1 MSQYLV
7 DRFSL
12 AFKAGL
18 INRFGRIPSA
28 EKFTIEFNFRNKP
41 LPPISRETARQW
53 IVGRSLPNPVRL
65 RLLINWLELDAS
77 FIFAARIRDDSTDST
92 PIVDNKTAED
102 IRHLESYLLQ
112 KQERL
117 GQAAINFVSPLTC
130 ILNKEGVIILVNTA
144 WRAAA
149 QSYPKLKHGELAC
162 EGISYLAVCENAK
175 QSESAAK
182 IAQCIRDVVQDN
194 TKSFGAKY
202 PCHSEKEKRW
212 FEVKISAYEFRG
224 EVCYVVS
231 HMPITELLFD
241 LDNKSVRLNS

>member
-7 DRFSL
+7 DRFNL
-12 AFKAGL
+12 VFKAGL

-28 EKFTIEFNFRNKP
+28 EKFTIQFNFRNKP
-41 LPPISRETARQW
+41 LPSISRETARQW

-77 FIFAARIRDDSTDST
+77 FIFASRIRDDAL
-92 PIVDNKTAED
+92 PIVGNKTTED

-117 GQAAINFVSPLTC
+117 GQAAINFASPLTC
-130 ILNKEGVIILVNTA
+130 ILNKEGVIILVNIA
-144 WRAAA
+144 WRTSA
-149 QSYPKLKHGELAC
+149 QNYPKLNHGKLAC
-162 EGISYLAVCENAK
+162 EGINYLAVCENSK

-182 IAQCIRDVVQDN
+182 IAQFIRDVVQDN

-224 EVCYVVS
+224 EVCFIVS
-231 HMPITELLFD
+231 HIPITETLFD
-241 LDNKSVRLNS
+241 LDNQSVKLSGQ

>member
-7 DRFSL
+7 DRFNL
-12 AFKAGL
+12 VFKAGL
-18 INRFGRIPSA
+18 INRFGRIPAA
-28 EKFTIEFNFRNKP
+28 EKFTIEFNFRNAP
-41 LPPISRETARQW
+41 LAPITRETARQW
-53 IVGRSLPNPVRL
+53 IIGRSLPNPVRL
-65 RLLINWLELDAS
+65 RLLVNWLELDAS
-77 FIFAARIRDDSTDST
+77 FIFATRTPADSPS
-92 PIVDNKTAED
+92 IVDNKTAED

-117 GQAAINFVSPLTC
+117 GQAAINFASPLTC
-130 ILNKEGVIILVNTA
+130 ILNKEGVIILVNIA
-144 WRAAA
+144 WRASA
-149 QSYPKLKHGELAC
+149 QNYPKLKHGELAC
-162 EGISYLAVCENAK
+162 EGINYLAVCENAK
-175 QSESAAK
+175 QSDSASK
-182 IAQCIRDVVQDN
+182 IAQFIRDVVQDN

-224 EVCYVVS
+224 EVCYIVT